1 MIDVIIY
8 IGNFIKIYVL
18 GSFLKMVE
26 MYIYNICLIFMIIF
40 FLNILII

>member
-1 MIDVIIY
+1 MIDIIMY

-26 MYIYNICLIFMIIF
+26 MYKKKLFIIYV
-40 FLNILII
+40 